1 MQVLQATL
9 LRALPRDSPL
19 RRLERDIESDQEDS
33 IPVNCLDVLTSAYND
48 AVLNNIIPLR
58 EEMGEFLAMLRDDNI
73 NFYFLRYVWNL
84 RIENQPQYDQGEP
97 ETRLFQYIIDN
108 LTKGYDMAR
117 LYDFLKGGR
126 SQEFQVVFNRFVISL
141 GRYPEEIIQSI
152 TGLDR
157 DFQSVNDEDGISDTS
172 FDRSEDAS
180 LSILNERFIG
190 TPPRGES
197 FGRFSW

>member
-1 MQVLQATL
+1 M
-9 LRALPRDSPL
+9 
-19 RRLERDIESDQEDS
+19 I
-33 IPVNCLDVLTSAYND
+33 
-48 AVLNNIIPLR
+48 
-58 EEMGEFLAMLRDDNI
+58 
-73 NFYFLRYVWNL
+73 
-84 RIENQPQYDQGEP
+84 
-97 ETRLFQYIIDN
+97 
-108 LTKGYDMAR
+108 
-117 LYDFLKGGR
+117 FLKGGR

-190 TPPRGES
+190 APLRGES
-197 FGRFSW
+197 FGGASVGNLSIEGSEGGSETFFRYG